1 MQSACQKVSEIFLV
15 VEKCATQTQ
24 KHVFFELWKWLIG
37 VPFLKKWRFHAFPSI
52 KTDSC
57 VEGCSNYHQ
66 QIPLVFRNLKH
77 MHLVFIWGLDPL
89 EKTFGGATC
98 IFKKSF
104 FDSHFPP
111 KSLIKVLDF
120 EKHEFFKKRHSENG
134 LTHLQ
139 TLKATLL
146 NT

>member
-1 MQSACQKVSEIFLV
+1 MSRDVLITTNRFPWSLGTSNICILSSYEAQI
-15 VEKCATQTQ
+15 
-24 KHVFFELWKWLIG
+24 LWKRCLN
-37 VPFLKKWRFHAFPSI
+37 F
-52 KTDSC
+52 
-57 VEGCSNYHQ
+57 E
-66 QIPLVFRNLKH
+66 
-77 MHLVFIWGLDPL
+77 
-89 EKTFGGATC
+89 GATC

-139 TLKATLL
+139 TLTATLL
-146 NT
+146 NTQHPKKYFRMQSACQKVSENFLVVEKCARQTQKHVFFEL